1 MANVTV
7 TFDITDAE
15 ANALPLRSID
25 DGEGN
30 RTFETVNDYCK
41 RLATADAAIRVEK
54 DRQRAWDSLTN
65 VEKDKAV
72 VDAKT
77 AR

>member
-7 TFDITDAE
+7 TFDITEVE

-41 RLATADAAIRVEK
+41 RLATADAAIRVAQ

>member
-1 MANVTV
+1 MADVTV
-7 TFDITDAE
+7 TFDISE
-15 ANALPLRSID
+15 SMANALPLRSID

>member
-1 MANVTV
+1 MADVTV
-7 TFDITDAE
+7 TFDISE
-15 ANALPLRSID
+15 SMANALPLRSID

-30 RTFETVNDYCK
+30 RTFETVTDYCK

-72 VDAKT
+72 VDAKA